1 MYAGSL
7 PTEIRM
13 IQVVNLLADRPL
25 VDAWGVPLSSTP
37 GGGEDERPA
46 GRS

>member
-1 MYAGSL
+1 
-7 PTEIRM
+7 M

-25 VDAWGVPLSSTP
+25 VESWGVPLSSTP
-37 GGGEDERPA
+37 GGGVDESPA